1 MEQDKELSSQE
12 SLALITQMIGRAK
25 RDYLDTGLSSLLWG
39 SVIPVCS
46 LTVFVGVRLN
56 MPVLNN
62 VWFLTIFAAIAQG
75 IIATR
80 EARARKHK
88 SHDGELMGGLW
99 LAFAVTMFLMGFVFG
114 LYPSPGEAAIYLAVY
129 GVPTFATGYGRRFM
143 PMLVGGIFCWVLAL
157 VSLRVG
163 YPNTMLCV
171 AAGALGAWFI
181 PGLILRKRYLK
192 AKEQH
197 V

>member
-1 MEQDKELSSQE
+1 MEQEKEFSGQE
-12 SLALITQMIGRAK
+12 SLALIAEMIGRAK

-46 LTVFVGVRLN
+46 LTAFVAARLN
-56 MPVLNN
+56 MPVLNYI
-62 VWFLTIFAAIAQG
+62 WFLTIIAAIAQG
-75 IIATR
+75 YIATR
-80 EARARKHK
+80 EAKARKHK
-88 SHDGELMGGLW
+88 SHDGELMGGIW
-99 LAFAVTMFLMGFVFG
+99 LAFAITMFLLGFIFG
-114 LYPSPGEAAIYLAVY
+114 LYRCEAEAAIYLAVY
-129 GVPTFATGYGRRFM
+129 GIPTFATGYGRRFM
-143 PMLVGGIFCWVLAL
+143 PMLFGGIFCWVLAL

-163 YPNTMLCV
+163 YPNTMLCI
-171 AAGALGAWFI
+171 AAGGLVAWFI